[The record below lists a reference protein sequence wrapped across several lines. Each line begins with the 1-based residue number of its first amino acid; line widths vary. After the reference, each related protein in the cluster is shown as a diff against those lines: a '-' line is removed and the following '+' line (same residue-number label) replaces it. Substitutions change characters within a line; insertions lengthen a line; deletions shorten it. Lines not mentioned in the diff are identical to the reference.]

1 MVEAILY
8 NNKKIYPCSVML
20 DGEYDCKNVVS
31 GVPVMLGSNGIEK
44 IIELKLN
51 EEQKELFAN
60 SVASVQELID
70 TLDEKFFI

>member
-1 MVEAILY
+1 
-8 NNKKIYPCSVML
+8 ML
-20 DGEYDCKNVVS
+20 EGEYNHTNVVG
-31 GVPVMLGSNGIEK
+31 GVPVMLGSNGVEK

-70 TLDEKFFI
+70 TLENKFFV

>member
-1 MVEAILY
+1 MSY
-8 NNKKIYPCSVML
+8 RGSQ
-20 DGEYDCKNVVS
+20 EYDCKNVVS

>member
-1 MVEAILY
+1 MILI
-8 NNKKIYPCSVML
+8 NHELKTPLTSILSFGEML
-20 DGEYDCKNVVS
+20 AET
-31 GVPVMLGSNGIEK
+31 
-44 IIELKLN
+44 KLN

>member
-1 MVEAILY
+1 MSWEIVKRCPWGQLGAKPYRLFYSFGGEAL
-8 NNKKIYPCSVML
+8 
-20 DGEYDCKNVVS
+20 
-31 GVPVMLGSNGIEK
+31 K